1 MPGTLRR
8 IANRPGPE
16 GQGRLVVE
24 REATDASTTTAENV
38 TRERPTARSRTGR
51 PCASRTAGR
60 SCRPDPRAARRP
72 GVAGRRSETRTGTAV
87 ASDSWADAR
96 RRRSRPEGEY
106 GPARQ
111 DCLPLIAQS
120 GPLSDMEQVYSGR
133 RGGPS
138 TRSRNRCRTS
148 PRFGG
153 PHAVAKRPTPD
164 CKLTQACSLRGT
176 SLAATDRS
184 ASHAGQV
191 DLDLPTG
198 SSKVSIAR
206 CVTTAMGS
214 TSSKRRRAVVAFDT
228 GGRGDVTQGHRAA
241 GARAR
246 VACTRPAG
254 CGRRKSGAQ
263 SSRGRR
269 PDSRRRCVL
278 GPWPR

>member
-8 IANRPGPE
+8 ITNRPGPE
-16 GQGRLVVE
+16 GQGRLVGE

-38 TRERPTARSRTGR
+38 TRGRPTARSRTGR

-96 RRRSRPEGEY
+96 RRRSRREGEY

-184 ASHAGQV
+184 ASRAGQV

-206 CVTTAMGS
+206 YVTTAMARPV
-214 TSSKRRRAVVAFDT
+214 RRG
-228 GGRGDVTQGHRAA
+228 GGRWWRSTPADGERHA
-241 GARAR
+241 GALSGGCSSTRGLYSTNWMRPSKVRCSIISRA
-246 VACTRPAG
+246 T
-254 CGRRKSGAQ
+254 SG
-263 SSRGRR
+263 
-269 PDSRRRCVL
+269 
-278 GPWPR
+278 